1 MYKGNAFQLKIRLC
15 QVSRESITEEKLI
28 HIECVCTEI
37 RKKQMNGILKINE
50 EGDLEDESSDLL
62 TKRKL

>member
-1 MYKGNAFQLKIRLC
+1 MYKGTSFQLKMRLYH
-15 QVSRESITEEKLI
+15 VSSESITEEKLI
-28 HIECVCTEI
+28 RKSCVCTEI